1 MTSSIVNDSE
11 QPHRKTIAVPVG
23 QVCVGGGS
31 PVVVQAMTNTNTEDV
46 VATAAQVIALAGAGA
61 EMVRFTVNTPRAAA
75 AVADIAARAQDAGC
89 TVPLIG
95 DFHYNGHKL
104 LADHPDCAKTLHK
117 YRINPGNVGA
127 GERRDPQFSAIC
139 AMARDL
145 GKAVRIGVNAGS
157 LDSDLLARRMEENA
171 NMAQPKSPE
180 QIVNDSMVE
189 SALQSTALALDCGLN
204 ENQIV
209 ISCKT
214 SVPRHLITIYRD
226 LASKT
231 RQPLHLGL
239 TEAGMGVKGLVWS
252 SACMGALLA
261 EGIGDTIRV
270 SLTPRP
276 GGDRREEVHAAQEL
290 LQSLGIRQFAP
301 SITACPGCG
310 RTSSALFQ
318 ELALRTE
325 AYVRERLPEWRIKY
339 PGVEKTTIAVM
350 GCIVNGPGE
359 SKAADIG
366 ISLPGNGEAPL
377 CPVFVNGE
385 KRASLR
391 GDVDELAAQFLALL
405 EDYVAGPRRP

>member
-11 QPHRKTIAVPVG
+11 QPRRNTIAVPVG
-23 QVCVGGGS
+23 QVCVGGRS
-31 PVVVQAMTNTNTEDV
+31 PVVVQAMTNTNTEDA

-75 AVADIAARAQDAGC
+75 AVAEIAARAQEAGC

-171 NMAQPKSPE
+171 NKAQPKSPE
-180 QIVNDSMVE
+180 HIVNDSMVE

-276 GGDRREEVHAAQEL
+276 SGDRREEVHAAQEL

-325 AYVRERLPEWRIKY
+325 AYVRERLPEWRTKY

-391 GDVDELAAQFLALL
+391 GDVDELAEQFLALL
-405 EDYVAGPRRP
+405 EDYVAGPRHP